1 MLSALISS
9 TDGPAAITVGESP
22 EPEPAPGMVVIDVV
36 YAGVSFPDVLLSRGE
51 YQLQPPLPFIPG
63 SEVAGVVRSAPD
75 GSALAAG
82 DAVAAFPMLG
92 GFAETVAVPAPMVFA
107 LPDGVALDV
116 GAALP
121 MNYFTMDFALRRRA
135 ALQPGQTVLVQG
147 AAGGL
152 GTAAIQLARALE
164 ARVIA
169 VVSTPAKAEVA
180 RAAGAHDTVPADGF
194 ASAVKDLTGGRG
206 VDLVVDPVGGD
217 RFTDSL
223 RCLAP
228 EGALLVLGFTGGEIP
243 TIKVNRLLLA
253 NTSLI
258 GVNWGGFWMRQ
269 PEFLAEQWQR
279 LAPLV
284 ASGALAPPIG
294 AVYPLREAAAAVES
308 LAARSATG
316 KVLLRVR

>member
-1 MLSALISS
+1 MLAALISS
-9 TDGPAAITVGESP
+9 TAGPSAIAVGDA
-22 EPEPAPGMVVIDVV
+22 PEPADGADSVLIDVA

-51 YQLQPPLPFIPG
+51 YQLRPPLPFTPG
-63 SEVAGVVRSAPD
+63 SEVSGIVRSAPA
-75 GSALAAG
+75 GSGLEPG

-92 GFAETVAVPAPMVFA
+92 GFAETVAVPLPMVFA
-107 LPDGVALDV
+107 LPEGVALDV
-116 GAALP
+116 AAAMP
-121 MNYFTMDFALRRRA
+121 MNYFTMDFALHRRT
-135 ALQPGQTVLVQG
+135 ALRRGQTVLVQG

-152 GTAAIQLARALE
+152 GTAAIQLAKAMG
-164 ARVIA
+164 ARVLA

-180 RAAGAHDTVPADGF
+180 RAAGADDTVPAEGF
-194 ASAVKDLTGGRG
+194 AAAVKDLTGGRG

-228 EGALLVLGFTGGEIP
+228 EGALLVIGFTGGEIP
-243 TIKVNRLLLA
+243 TVKVNRLLLA

-258 GVNWGGFWMRQ
+258 GVNWGGFWMQR

-284 ASGALAPPIG
+284 ATGDINPPIG
-294 AVYPLREAAAAVES
+294 AVLPLREAAAAVES
-308 LAARSATG
+308 LASRQASG
-316 KVLLRVR
+316 KVLLRIR